1 MKNSKKGILNL
12 VLLTVLFF
20 GIAGCKST
28 INDIITGITGSRAK
42 VGSTFTF
49 NAWRE
54 DSSLTKVSGS
64 DETLTSTLL
73 DTNHTA
79 GGRSGVYFF
88 QSAKDS
94 SFIHYEVD
102 DDILEYVKPI
112 SAIPGIWLP
121 LPVVSHITV
130 TIPQLDST
138 VSGVN
143 YKLSGNV
150 VYNGSSNITVGSESI
165 SAEQIT
171 TTINLQITTNGVPG
185 NETIIMQKWYAK
197 KLGYFVRTEESTS
210 TSTTI
215 FGTRS
220 GKGKLLTSYSLK

>member
-1 MKNSKKGILNL
+1 
-12 VLLTVLFF
+12 
-20 GIAGCKST
+20 
-28 INDIITGITGSRAK
+28 
-42 VGSTFTF
+42 
-49 NAWRE
+49 
-54 DSSLTKVSGS
+54 
-64 DETLTSTLL
+64 
-73 DTNHTA
+73 
-79 GGRSGVYFF
+79 
-88 QSAKDS
+88 
-94 SFIHYEVD
+94 
-102 DDILEYVKPI
+102 LEYVKPI